1 MTGSR
6 SCPNPHTT
14 KDEHD
19 VNYGCWVIMMSQCR
33 FIKGNKCHTLVGMLV
48 MEEDVN
54 VGWAGVC
61 TESLLS
67 VNFAVNLKL
76 LPQTS

>member
-1 MTGSR
+1 M
-6 SCPNPHTT
+6 
-14 KDEHD
+14 
-19 VNYGCWVIMMSQCR
+19 IMMSQCR

-54 VGWAGVC
+54 MGWAGVC
-61 TESLLS
+61 MESLLS